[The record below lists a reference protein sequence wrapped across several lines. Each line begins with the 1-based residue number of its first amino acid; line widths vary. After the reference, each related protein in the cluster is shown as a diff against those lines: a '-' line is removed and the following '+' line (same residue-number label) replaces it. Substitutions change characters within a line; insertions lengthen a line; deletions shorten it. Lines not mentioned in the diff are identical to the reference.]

1 MTQVT
6 YANPQKSFHL
16 TAVNPQKWAAYTC
29 AHTRKA
35 SSADVRIL
43 SNIVYGTVRRYVMAE
58 SSHNTGAL
66 RVSRYEFHLL
76 RIAWVGHVPAT

>member
-1 MTQVT
+1 MIAMT
-6 YANPQKSFHL
+6 N
-16 TAVNPQKWAAYTC
+16 WALGKYCPDCRTGIPNATQ
-29 AHTRKA
+29 RGVI
-35 SSADVRIL
+35 D
-43 SNIVYGTVRRYVMAE
+43 VRRYVMAE

>member
-1 MTQVT
+1 MSLPTLCE
-6 YANPQKSFHL
+6 F
-16 TAVNPQKWAAYTC
+16 
-29 AHTRKA
+29 
-35 SSADVRIL
+35 
-43 SNIVYGTVRRYVMAE
+43 RRYVMAE

>member
-1 MTQVT
+1 MTMWAWT
-6 YANPQKSFHL
+6 YIMVCACIIRVKVHDEVLPQE
-16 TAVNPQKWAAYTC
+16 
-29 AHTRKA
+29 
-35 SSADVRIL
+35 
-43 SNIVYGTVRRYVMAE
+43 RRYVMAE